1 MSRLLEKSIEMADNV
16 LSKYDHWKTECTLN
30 FMDVDYVLFGS
41 YIRHNTKFNEVGM
54 RVSAINATMTF
65 HARELKRNNVPFVN
79 DGGVIQ
85 LTNGA
90 GAMITVTD
98 EIATRVYSVA
108 HVTPDETLGI
118 IVCELQLKN
127 NNKITVMP

>member
-1 MSRLLEKSIEMADNV
+1 
-16 LSKYDHWKTECTLN
+16 
-30 FMDVDYVLFGS
+30 
-41 YIRHNTKFNEVGM
+41 M

-127 NNKITVMP
+127 NNKITVMPWR